1 MDEHI
6 LDTPCCHAAMV
17 HPGRLAGRK
26 GYSPVSPM
34 HQCCCCGYDLVAMQG
49 SAAVLA
55 SHLIDPRHVKCLNHY
70 GAIGDLVGIGDQ
82 CRGLVIVST
91 LHTFRAGKGQWFVR
105 GVAPAGVLRDVAV
118 CRGKQHAHRILAMFL
133 APITEVTTDG
143 LHGNN
148 AG

>member
-1 MDEHI
+1 MD
-6 LDTPCCHAAMV
+6 DTPYSYAATV
-17 HPGRLAGRK
+17 HPDRLAGHK
-26 GYSPVSPM
+26 DIAPVRPKQ
-34 HQCCCCGYDLVAMQG
+34 QCRLCGYDLVAMQG

-91 LHTFRAGKGQWFVR
+91 LHTFREGSGQRLVR
-105 GVAPAGVLRDVAV
+105 GVAPAGILRDVAV
-118 CRGKQHAHRILAMFL
+118 CRGRKHAHQILAMFL
-133 APITEVTTDG
+133 APITEVTTGGRD
-143 LHGNN
+143 LHGHN